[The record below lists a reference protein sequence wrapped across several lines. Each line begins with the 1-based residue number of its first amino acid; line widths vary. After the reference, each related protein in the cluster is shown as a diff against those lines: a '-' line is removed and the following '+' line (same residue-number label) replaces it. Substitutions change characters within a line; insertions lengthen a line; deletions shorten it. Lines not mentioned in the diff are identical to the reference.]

1 MVQAAPLGLYDF
13 PKLVGESTRIR
24 GEKDLGGFV
33 LSCFY
38 RLSSSFV
45 TQMWVVHSRNTHD
58 SYSPP
63 SQQLAPS
70 SNPSKA
76 SFFPVFFFI
85 IFF

>member
-1 MVQAAPLGLYDF
+1 MAQAAPPGLCDF
-13 PKLVGESTRIR
+13 SKLVEKSTRIR
-24 GEKDLGGFV
+24 GEMDSGGFV

-58 SYSPP
+58 PYSPP
-63 SQQLAPS
+63 SQHFAPS

-76 SFFPVFFFI
+76 SSNP
-85 IFF
+85 